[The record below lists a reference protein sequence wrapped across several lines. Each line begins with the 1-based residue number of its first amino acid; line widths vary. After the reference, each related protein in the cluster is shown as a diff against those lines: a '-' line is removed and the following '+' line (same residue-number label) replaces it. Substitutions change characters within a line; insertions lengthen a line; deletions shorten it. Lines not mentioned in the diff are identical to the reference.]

1 MQTDLRKVGGSI
13 MLSIPPTILKML
25 HLQAGSTVNMSV
37 KGDRLIMEVQ
47 KRPHY
52 TLDELLSQC
61 DSSKPL
67 SAEDREWL
75 DAKPTGHELL

>member
-52 TLDELLSQC
+52 TLD
-61 DSSKPL
+61 
-67 SAEDREWL
+67 
-75 DAKPTGHELL
+75 